1 VKKSEGVVMRGKN
14 TKLSLSR
21 TAFLF
26 LCMLAC
32 VVGVASARTIY
43 VPDDYERIQ
52 WAVDSASAGD
62 TIIVRD
68 GIYYEH
74 VNVNK
79 QLTLKSENGSANCIV
94 DAGGSGSPITL
105 NADGI
110 SIEGFTVRNSGSWP
124 PYAGIDVHSSNNRIT
139 DNNISNNEYG
149 IRLYYSS
156 NNSITDNNILNN
168 KVGIYL
174 YYSSNNSITENI
186 ILYNED
192 VISLYYYGIYL
203 YYSSNN
209 SITDNN
215 ILNNEYGILLDHS
228 SNNSITENI
237 ILYNEDGISFVDSSN
252 NSITDNNISYNWYGI
267 RLYYSSNNSITENII
282 SPNLWYSIYLV
293 DSSNNS
299 ITENIISY
307 NVDDGIY
314 LYYSSNNSITE
325 NIISNNGD
333 DGIHLDCS
341 NNNRIYLNNFIDNR
355 DNVYSYDSVNIWN
368 SIEEITYTYNGK
380 TYTSYLGNYWSDYAG
395 SDADEDGIGDTPYSI
410 NGDKD
415 YYPLMER
422 FENYIGVTPAPNQP
436 PTASFTY
443 TTDGLLV
450 SFTSTSHDPDEDIV
464 SYYWNFGDGSAS
476 TEKNPIHIYPASG
489 KYLVTHIVEDSHGR
503 TDLITKEIQVFS
515 KIVSVSCP
523 SAIAKGLPLHIEVET
538 EEEASIT
545 ASIGD
550 FSDTKYGKL
559 VEFNIDTSGFDTGE
573 YELTINADG
582 DTYKTSVRI
591 FDAESYQEVIHG
603 LTDLERVAEDE
614 MHEISWMT
622 GRSFVDIAYGK
633 TTKKIG
639 EAVLNKLCE
648 DILPDVEDEFEY
660 QLLEFRRHLEE
671 SGVSMDD
678 AIEFTNTVND
688 EIKSLGKDFAGEVI
702 ETVDKVGEQWLG
714 ISGRTIV
721 DILTE
726 YLTEP
731 VVYSIMCTQEEGVI
745 DARTE
750 EAKNEILSQIYTDEE
765 LTRMK
770 EIISIGKEAIKNTDR
785 EKIYRLHI
793 GTIPIVNKD
802 ISAKPTM
809 YYFKESHHKSLN
821 PGFFGFGKYNPLW
834 IIDMTLA
841 DAQSVLTIPAEL
853 GWIEVTPENE
863 EIRAATEVRP
873 KVAFIPVIVGA
884 VKAYIEVVKFVEEVS
899 PYVISGGMFVSTDL
913 LADEINE
920 EHEDTINAI
929 LSVSSS
935 MKSLSK
941 PVLVGED
948 LRIPRGDIILTIT
961 PDGRIVDI
969 DFAKADFSVR
979 LIPEYKIVSL
989 NAGKSYKIEAEKPN
1003 ITLQLIPDKENY
1015 TLNQTANITLKI
1027 CNNMDEPINGT
1038 LLWFFVPS
1046 ENITIK
1052 DSLNLSANSVSII
1065 NYEFNI
1071 SNETLHVPTAFL
1083 TLFDEI
1089 LAEGHCS
1096 FSVGAE
1102 AQKGAVMTIDHKEFY
1117 DPGIIKVNVT
1127 VENVGNVE
1135 INPVLIF
1142 DNSSLSLPALQP
1154 KEAITK
1160 TVTFNFTEPGIYN
1173 VCFSVMEGN
1182 ETFDARC
1189 IEFTVRAIDTLLAF
1203 PITDKT
1209 KYNFSELINVSV
1221 VIKNATLHDVNF
1233 PYKLEI
1239 ITPSGKVINDTNFVA
1254 SENGTYVV
1262 RASPIAPG
1270 YATIPGE
1277 TLFMVERQSDL
1288 TMEVSR
1294 IGNAT
1299 LVYIKT
1305 DAGGAVEGANVI
1317 LNNIEKVTDA
1327 EGVASFEYLNATEF
1341 FVKAEKFGFNPVIM
1355 RINIT
1360 EYQPTAIFDT
1370 GAPANPYPSIAGTHY
1385 GTITPNKTIIATKLY
1400 TYACEGTGGHTEYA
1414 RIWNETWEANA
1425 TWEGYAGDWHNI
1437 SFDKTVVLLA
1447 GEIYFYE
1454 IRTGSYPQIH
1464 HTDALLTANG
1474 WINCTEFKDVNG
1486 RVYHDWIP
1494 AIKLF

>member
-1 VKKSEGVVMRGKN
+1 
-14 TKLSLSR
+14 
-21 TAFLF
+21 
-26 LCMLAC
+26 
-32 VVGVASARTIY
+32 
-43 VPDDYERIQ
+43 
-52 WAVDSASAGD
+52 
-62 TIIVRD
+62 
-68 GIYYEH
+68 
-74 VNVNK
+74 
-79 QLTLKSENGSANCIV
+79 
-94 DAGGSGSPITL
+94 
-105 NADGI
+105 
-110 SIEGFTVRNSGSWP
+110 
-124 PYAGIDVHSSNNRIT
+124 
-139 DNNISNNEYG
+139 
-149 IRLYYSS
+149 
-156 NNSITDNNILNN
+156 
-168 KVGIYL
+168 
-174 YYSSNNSITENI
+174 
-186 ILYNED
+186 
-192 VISLYYYGIYL
+192 
-203 YYSSNN
+203 
-209 SITDNN
+209 
-215 ILNNEYGILLDHS
+215 
-228 SNNSITENI
+228 
-237 ILYNEDGISFVDSSN
+237 
-252 NSITDNNISYNWYGI
+252 
-267 RLYYSSNNSITENII
+267 
-282 SPNLWYSIYLV
+282 
-293 DSSNNS
+293 
-299 ITENIISY
+299 
-307 NVDDGIY
+307 
-314 LYYSSNNSITE
+314 
-325 NIISNNGD
+325 
-333 DGIHLDCS
+333 
-341 NNNRIYLNNFIDNR
+341 
-355 DNVYSYDSVNIWN
+355 
-368 SIEEITYTYNGK
+368 
-380 TYTSYLGNYWSDYAG
+380 
-395 SDADEDGIGDTPYSI
+395 
-410 NGDKD
+410 
-415 YYPLMER
+415 
-422 FENYIGVTPAPNQP
+422 
-436 PTASFTY
+436 
-443 TTDGLLV
+443 
-450 SFTSTSHDPDEDIV
+450 
-464 SYYWNFGDGSAS
+464 
-476 TEKNPIHIYPASG
+476 
-489 KYLVTHIVEDSHGR
+489 
-503 TDLITKEIQVFS
+503 
-515 KIVSVSCP
+515 
-523 SAIAKGLPLHIEVET
+523 LHIEVET

-545 ASIGD
+545 VSIGD

-559 VEFNIDTSGFDTGE
+559 VEFDIDTSGFDTGE

-622 GRSFVDIAYGK
+622 GHSFVDIAYDK
-633 TTKKIG
+633 STKKIG

-660 QLLEFRRHLEE
+660 QLLEFRLHLEE

-688 EIKSLGKDFAGEVI
+688 EIKSLGKDFAGSVI
-702 ETVDKVGEQWLG
+702 ETVDEVGEQWHG
-714 ISGRTIV
+714 ISGKKIV

-731 VVYSIMCTQEEGVI
+731 AVYSIMCTQDEGVI
-745 DARTE
+745 DKRTE

-853 GWIEVTPENE
+853 GWIEATPENE

-873 KVAFIPVIVGA
+873 KVAFIPVIIGA
-884 VKAYIEVVKFVEEVS
+884 VKAYIDVVKFVEAVS

-929 LSVSSS
+929 LSASPSV
-935 MKSLSK
+935 KSLSK
-941 PVLVGED
+941 PVLVGNN

-961 PDGRIVDI
+961 PDGKIVDI

-1027 CNNMDEPINGT
+1027 CNNMDEPINEA

-1052 DSLNLSANSVSII
+1052 DPLNLSANSVSIL

-1102 AQKGAVMTIDHKEFY
+1102 AQKGAVMTIDHEEFY

-1160 TVTFNFTEPGIYN
+1160 TVTFNFTEPKIYN

-1182 ETFDARC
+1182 ETLDARC

-1221 VIKNATLHDVNF
+1221 VIKNATLHDVDF
-1233 PYKLEI
+1233 PYELKI

-1262 RASPIAPG
+1262 KASPIAPG

-1414 RIWNETWEANA
+1414 RIWNETWEATA

-1464 HTDALLTANG
+1464 HTNALLTANG
-1474 WINCTEFKDVNG
+1474 WINCTEFKDANG
-1486 RVYHDWIP
+1486 RIYYNWIP